1 MSFERHSDI
10 SFWWETKEDGNS
22 DCEVISFDSA
32 LEEAL
37 KRLLEFNM
45 SRALK
50 LEHKEAISALVSG
63 NDLLAELPTGFWKS
77 LIFQVLV
84 RMKEIMMG
92 NLRA

>member
-1 MSFERHSDI
+1 MA
-10 SFWWETKEDGNS
+10 NS

-63 NDLLAELPTGFWKS
+63 NDLLAELLTGFWKS
-77 LIFQVLV
+77 QIFQVLV
-84 RMKEIMMG
+84 RMKEIMTG